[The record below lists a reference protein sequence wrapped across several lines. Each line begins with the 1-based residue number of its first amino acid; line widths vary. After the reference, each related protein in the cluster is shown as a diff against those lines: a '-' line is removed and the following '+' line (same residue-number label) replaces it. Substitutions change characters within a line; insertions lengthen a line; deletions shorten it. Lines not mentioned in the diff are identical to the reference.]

1 MTARSGWTAT
11 VADPQLLRA
20 FAFGVSLM
28 RSPAS
33 GDDGAGAAAGAGFSA
48 GAGASVGIS
57 ASASVGASAGAGL
70 SAGAGFSASAG
81 VSAGASFSAG
91 ASIGAGGESGAFDLG
106 DGGFA
111 ECTGLDVE
119 MDVQELLEGGRNDG
133 VVRRVG
139 RGKYQSIVLK
149 RGMLFPRGD
158 AVNMELW
165 QWLQDVVAGVRP
177 VARYD
182 GLVDVF
188 DTGDTVVARW
198 AFTRGLPAKISGPQ
212 LNAKSGEI
220 AIEELH
226 IAHEGLRL
234 VTP

>member
-1 MTARSGWTAT
+1 

-20 FAFGVSLM
+20 FRFGVSLM
-28 RSPAS
+28 RSA
-33 GDDGAGAAAGAGFSA
+33 GADGDGASASAGGGFSG
-48 GAGASVGIS
+48 GASASVGIS
-57 ASASVGASAGAGL
+57 ASASVGASAGADL

-91 ASIGAGGESGAFDLG
+91 IGAGASGGGLDLG

-111 ECTGLDVE
+111 ECAVLDVE
-119 MDVQELLEGGRNDG
+119 MDVQELVEGGRNDG

-139 RGKYQSIVLK
+139 RGKYQNIVLK

-182 GLVDVF
+182 GLIDVM
-188 DTGDTVVARW
+188 DVGDTVVARW
-198 AFTRGLPAKISGPQ
+198 SFTRGLPAKISGPQ

>member
-1 MTARSGWTAT
+1 M
-11 VADPQLLRA
+11 ADQQLLRA
-20 FAFGVSLM
+20 FRFGVSLM
-28 RSPAS
+28 RSPESGGGDANAGLSVGAS
-33 GDDGAGAAAGAGFSA
+33 
-48 GAGASVGIS
+48 ASVGIS

-70 SAGAGFSASAG
+70 SAGVGFSASAG
-81 VSAGASFSAG
+81 VSAGASF
-91 ASIGAGGESGAFDLG
+91 GAGVGTSGGGDSFDLG

-111 ECTGLDVE
+111 ECSGLDVE
-119 MDVQELLEGGRNDG
+119 MDVQELVEGGRNDG

-158 AVNMELW
+158 SVNMELW

-182 GLVDVF
+182 GLIDVM

>member
-1 MTARSGWTAT
+1 M
-11 VADPQLLRA
+11 ADQQLLRA
-20 FAFGVSLM
+20 FRFGVSLT
-28 RSPAS
+28 RSPEK
-33 GDDGAGAAAGAGFSA
+33 AAGAGDSASVAAGGFSV
-48 GAGASVGIS
+48 GASASIGIS
-57 ASASVGASAGAGL
+57 ASASVGASASAGL

-81 VSAGASFSAG
+81 LSAGASFSAG
-91 ASIGAGGESGAFDLG
+91 IGTGAAGDGFKLG

-111 ECTGLDVE
+111 ECSGLDVE
-119 MDVQELLEGGRNDG
+119 MDVQELQEGGRNDG
-133 VVRRVG
+133 VIRRVG

-177 VARYD
+177 VVRYD
-182 GLVDVF
+182 GLVDVMES
-188 DTGDTVVARW
+188 GDAVVARW
-198 AFTRGLPAKISGPQ
+198 AFTRGLPQKISGPQ
-212 LNAKSGEI
+212 LNAKTGEV